1 MSPLS
6 LAIAAVLLFAL
17 LEAPLFSVI
26 GGLAMVCLYATDMD
40 PQSLQV
46 VVIEMNRLASMP
58 VLMALPP
65 FTFVGMLLT
74 ESGAPRRIMNFMN
87 AATGWLPGGL
97 AIAALGAC
105 AFFTALT
112 GASGVT
118 IVALG
123 SVLYP
128 ILRQQHY
135 DERFTLGL
143 LTAGGSLGLLFPP
156 SLPIILYGVVA
167 QVDIGQVFK
176 AALVPGILL
185 VVLLSA
191 YAGVRQWH
199 RMRTGANGNAPL
211 PDGVSPPPAKKPA
224 GELKRAFW
232 EGKWDWPII
241 VIILVGV
248 YGGFVTIA
256 EVSALVVFYVLV
268 VECFIL
274 KEISVTRQLPKII
287 VESTILSG
295 AIIIILAMSLALTG
309 YLVDAQVP
317 DRIMEALT
325 ALTDNRYTF
334 LAGLNLF
341 LLAVGCMM
349 DIFSAVV
356 IVVPIMVPVAMQ
368 YGIDPIHLCII
379 FLVNLEIGYSTPPV
393 GINLFI
399 ASMKFQ
405 KPVTLLYRAAIPFL
419 ILRLIFLGL
428 ITYVPFIS
436 LFWIS

>member
-1 MSPLS
+1 MNL
-6 LAIAAVLLFAL
+6 LVIAIAAVLLFAL
-17 LEAPLFSVI
+17 LEAPLFTVI
-26 GGLAMVCLYATDMD
+26 GGLAMVCLYAAD
-40 PQSLQV
+40 PDPMSLQV
-46 VVIEMNRLASMP
+46 VIIEMNRLASMP
-58 VLMALPP
+58 VLMALPL
-65 FTFVGMLLT
+65 FTFVGTLLT
-74 ESGAPRRIMNFMN
+74 ESGAPKRIMNFMN
-87 AATGWLPGGL
+87 AAAGWLPGGL

-135 DERFTLGL
+135 DQRFTLGL

-185 VVLLSA
+185 VVVLSV

-199 RMRTGANGNAPL
+199 RIRTGAVDP
-211 PDGVSPPPAKKPA
+211 SA
-224 GELKRAFW
+224 GRGAQAAGALKRAFLD
-232 EGKWDWPII
+232 GKWDWPII
-241 VIILVGV
+241 GIILVGV

-256 EVSALVVFYVLV
+256 EVSALVVVYVLV

-274 KEISVTRQLPKII
+274 KEISVTRQLPRII
-287 VESTILSG
+287 VDSAILSG

-317 DRIMEALT
+317 DRIMETLT

-341 LLAVGCMM
+341 LLVVGCMM
-349 DIFSAVV
+349 DIFSAIV

-419 ILRLIFLGL
+419 VLRLIFLL
-428 ITYVPFIS
+428 AITYLPIIS
-436 LFWIS
+436 LFWIK